1 MPPSP
6 VKDNVTCILNEN
18 SYSVSSAIKGNLNH
32 HQKHKTTFS
41 QIFCGLHHRFVTL
54 AHKELLTGQSAIATG
69 SRQLG
74 RTRELREAFINCLP
88 NKTKRFLL
96 DQSNTM
102 LVNELR
108 EKVARRETSLNNSIL
123 KMVTKQHL
131 MKIHLKS
138 TAEWAASITCLPA
151 RWLLKNKWKLF
162 RND

>member
-18 SYSVSSAIKGNLNH
+18 SYSVSSAIKANLNH

-41 QIFCGLHHRFVTL
+41 QIFCGLHNRFLTL
-54 AHKELLTGQSAIATG
+54 AHKELLTGQSAIAAG

-102 LVNELR
+102 LVNELC
-108 EKVARRETSLNNSIL
+108 EKVARREACPSTTLSWRWWRNSIWWNFISNRQL
-123 KMVTKQHL
+123 SEQ
-131 MKIHLKS
+131 
-138 TAEWAASITCLPA
+138 PQ
-151 RWLLKNKWKLF
+151 
-162 RND
+162 